1 MGDLIFEKNSEDGYL
16 LLETLTTLG
25 VITSIIFI
33 IFPIVVNWMMIRND
47 SKNEVEM
54 HRVFYEESIE
64 WNEKTPQNR
73 KYNNTYQIE
82 SDVNTLRVSTDNQAI
97 EVKVYEY
104 EFQE

>member
-1 MGDLIFEKNSEDGYL
+1 MEDLIFEKNNEDGYL

-25 VITSIIFI
+25 VITSIIFF
-33 IFPIVVNWMMIRND
+33 IFPIIVNWMIVKND

-64 WNEKTPQNR
+64 WNKKTPQNR

>member
-47 SKNEVEM
+47 SKNEVEL
-54 HRVFYEESIE
+54 HRVFYEQSFE
-64 WNEKTPQNR
+64 WDAKTPKNEI
-73 KYNNTYQIE
+73 YNNAFQIQ
-82 SDVNTLRVSTDNQAI
+82 SDRNTLRVSTNNQAI
-97 EVKVYEY
+97 EVKIYEY

>member
-1 MGDLIFEKNSEDGYL
+1 
-16 LLETLTTLG
+16 
-25 VITSIIFI
+25 
-33 IFPIVVNWMMIRND
+33 
-47 SKNEVEM
+47 M